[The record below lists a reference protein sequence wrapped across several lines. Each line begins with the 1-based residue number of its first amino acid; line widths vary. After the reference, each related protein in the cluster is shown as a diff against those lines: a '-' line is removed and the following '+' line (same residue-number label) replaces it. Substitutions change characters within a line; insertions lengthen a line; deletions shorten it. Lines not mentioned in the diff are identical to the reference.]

1 MRTIPIL
8 LILAGLTL
16 MACTTETEPF
26 TPDVGVA
33 SEFTQNDQNGDP
45 VSLSDFRGDVV
56 VVNFWATWC
65 PPCRAHMPWVKEL
78 WDKYDD
84 KNFTIIG
91 VSLDRDLNTWR
102 QYIVDNDL
110 QWVHVS
116 DGQYWNNAIARQF
129 DVRSTPTFMIFD
141 AEGQRVGDTW
151 RFNDIE
157 PQIRGMFE
165 D

>member
-1 MRTIPIL
+1 MRLLTTILAATTIL
-8 LILAGLTL
+8 LTSCA
-16 MACTTETEPF
+16 TESDPF
-26 TPDVGVA
+26 TPNVMVG
-33 SEFTQNDQNGDP
+33 SDFTQNDQNGNP

-56 VVNFWATWC
+56 LVEFWATWC
-65 PPCRAHMPWVKEL
+65 TPCRAHMPWVKEL

-91 VSLDRDLNTWR
+91 VSLDRDLNAWR
-102 QYIVDNDL
+102 DYIRDNDL
-110 QWVHVS
+110 TWVHVS
-116 DGQYWNNAIARQF
+116 DGQYWNNAVARQY

-141 AEGQRVGDTW
+141 KEGQRVGDTW

-157 PQIRGMFE
+157 PQIRGMLE